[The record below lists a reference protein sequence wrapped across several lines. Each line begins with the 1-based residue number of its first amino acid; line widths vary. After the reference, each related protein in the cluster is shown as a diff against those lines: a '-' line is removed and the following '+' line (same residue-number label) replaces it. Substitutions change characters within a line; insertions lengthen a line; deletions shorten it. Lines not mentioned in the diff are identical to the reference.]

1 MLPRLYLFSLRSFIG
16 PFILTLVVSIFI
28 LILQFFWVYIDDLM
42 GKGIEIIIILEL
54 LFYVSAS
61 LIPLAL
67 PLSILI
73 SSLMTFGNF
82 SENNELTA
90 LKSSGLSLYKIM
102 RPLTIFVIGL
112 AIFTFYFSNYVIPV
126 ANLKWH
132 SLIYDIQNTKIS
144 SLIKPGAYTKE
155 IDGYAIKVGTGSNGR
170 YKDVIIHDHT
180 TPTEIKTIKAEEIRI
195 YKSTNSLYL
204 FLELIN
210 GNVFEE
216 LDIQNPIFLPDG
228 KVQNKTHLNRPSRLS
243 TFKKATYKINVSGF
257 SLERTDSDIF
267 TDKYEMLNVFQI
279 SNAMDSL
286 EIKEENMQNAY
297 EQANKRSGT
306 IFNLKNIDED
316 EDDTLHFST
325 DMRSIQ
331 SAEIGD
337 LQLTSIHTK
346 LVDQLRRKNTNLKN
360 QIDYL
365 TTIMKEETNYWIEFH
380 RKFALSFTL
389 IVLFFIGAPL
399 GSIIRKGGFGAPVV
413 VAAIIFMIYFSI
425 ITTGENLVQSY
436 VLSAFTGMWMACIIF
451 TPIAIILSR
460 SAAKDSILFSKEN
473 WIKIFKTKPKKDES
487 THS

>member
-1 MLPRLYLFSLRSFIG
+1 MLPRLYLFSLKSFIG
-16 PFILTLVVSIFI
+16 PFILTLVISIFI

-42 GKGIEIIIILEL
+42 GKGIDIIIILEL

-102 RPLTIFVIGL
+102 RPLTIFVISL

-132 SLIYDIQNTKIS
+132 ALIYDIQNTKIS
-144 SLIKPGAYTKE
+144 SLIKPGVYTKE
-155 IDGYAIKVGTGSNGR
+155 IDGYAIKVGSGANGR
-170 YKDVIIHDHT
+170 YKDIIIHDHT
-180 TPTEIKTIKAEEIRI
+180 TPTEIKTIKAEELRI

-228 KVQNKTHLNRPSRLS
+228 KVQNRTHLNRPSRIS
-243 TFKKATYKINVSGF
+243 TFKKATYKINISGF
-257 SLERTDSDIF
+257 SLQRSDSDIF
-267 TDKYEMLNVFQI
+267 KDKYEMLNVFQI
-279 SNAMDSL
+279 SSAMDSL
-286 EIKEENMQNAY
+286 DIKEKNMQNAY

-306 IFNLKNIDED
+306 IFNIKNIEDDED
-316 EDDTLHFST
+316 TLMISP
-325 DMRSIQ
+325 DMRAIQ
-331 SAEIGD
+331 SGDIGD

-360 QIDYL
+360 QINYL
-365 TTIMKEETNYWIEFH
+365 STIMKEETNYWIEFH

-399 GSIIRKGGFGAPVV
+399 GSIIRKGGFGAPMV
-413 VAAIIFMIYFSI
+413 VAAIIFIIYFSI

-436 VLSAFTGMWMACIIF
+436 VISPFTGMWMACIIF
-451 TPIAIILSR
+451 TPIAILLSR

-473 WIKIFKTKPKKDES
+473 WIKLFKIKPKKDEPADS
-487 THS
+487 

>member
-16 PFILTLVVSIFI
+16 PFILTLVISIFI

-102 RPLTIFVIGL
+102 RPLTMFVIGL
-112 AIFTFYFSNYVIPV
+112 AMFTFYFSNYVIPL

-132 SLIYDIQNTKIS
+132 ALIYDIQNTKIS

-155 IDGYAIKVGTGSNGR
+155 IDGYAIKVGSGSNGR

-228 KVQNKTHLNRPSRLS
+228 RVQNKTHLNRPSRLS

-257 SLERTDSDIF
+257 SLQRSDSDIF
-267 TDKYEMLNVFQI
+267 KDKYEMLNVFQI
-279 SNAMDSL
+279 SKAMDSL
-286 EIKEENMQNAY
+286 AIKEENMQKAY

-306 IFNLKNIDED
+306 IFNLKNLEDDED
-316 EDDTLHFST
+316 TLQVNK
-325 DMRSIQ
+325 DMRSIK
-331 SAEIGD
+331 SSEIGAM
-337 LQLTSIHTK
+337 QLKSIKTK
-346 LVDQLRRKNTNLKN
+346 LVEQLRRKNTNLKN
-360 QIDYL
+360 QTDYL

-436 VLSAFTGMWMACIIF
+436 VVSPFAGMWMACIIF
-451 TPIAIILSR
+451 TPIAILLSR

-473 WIKIFKTKPKKDES
+473 WIKLFKIKTKKDES
-487 THS
+487 ADS

>member
-1 MLPRLYLFSLRSFIG
+1 
-16 PFILTLVVSIFI
+16 
-28 LILQFFWVYIDDLM
+28 M

-112 AIFTFYFSNYVIPV
+112 AMFTFYFSNYVIPV

-132 SLIYDIQNTKIS
+132 ALIYDIQNTKIS

-155 IDGYAIKVGTGSNGR
+155 IDGYAIKVGSGSNGR

-228 KVQNKTHLNRPSRLS
+228 KVQNRTHLNRPSRLS

-257 SLERTDSDIF
+257 SLQRTDSDIF
-267 TDKYEMLNVFQI
+267 KDKYEMLNVFQI

-306 IFNLKNIDED
+306 IFNLKNIEDDED
-316 EDDTLHFST
+316 TLQISP
-325 DMRSIQ
+325 DMRAIQ
-331 SAEIGD
+331 IAAIGD
-337 LQLTSIHTK
+337 LQLESIHTK

-360 QIDYL
+360 QINYL
-365 TTIMKEETNYWIEFH
+365 STIMKEETNYWIEFH

-436 VLSAFTGMWMACIIF
+436 VISPFTGMWMACIIF
-451 TPIAIILSR
+451 TPIAILLSR

-473 WIKIFKTKPKKDES
+473 WIKVFKIKAKKDEPADS
-487 THS
+487 

>member
-1 MLPRLYLFSLRSFIG
+1 M
-16 PFILTLVVSIFI
+16 TLVISIFI

-42 GKGIEIIIILEL
+42 GKGIDIIIILEL

-102 RPLTIFVIGL
+102 RPLTIFVISL

-132 SLIYDIQNTKIS
+132 ALIYDIQNTKIS
-144 SLIKPGAYTKE
+144 SLIKPGVYTKE
-155 IDGYAIKVGTGSNGR
+155 IDGYAIKVGSGANGR
-170 YKDVIIHDHT
+170 YKDIIIHDHT
-180 TPTEIKTIKAEEIRI
+180 TPTEIKTIKAEELRI

-228 KVQNKTHLNRPSRLS
+228 KVQNRTHLNRPSRIS
-243 TFKKATYKINVSGF
+243 TFKKATYKINISGF
-257 SLERTDSDIF
+257 SLQRSDSDIF
-267 TDKYEMLNVFQI
+267 KDKYEMLNVFQI
-279 SNAMDSL
+279 SSAMDSL
-286 EIKEENMQNAY
+286 DIKEKNMQNAY

-306 IFNLKNIDED
+306 IFNIKNIEDDED
-316 EDDTLHFST
+316 TLMISP
-325 DMRSIQ
+325 DMRAIQ
-331 SAEIGD
+331 SGDIGD

-360 QIDYL
+360 QINYL
-365 TTIMKEETNYWIEFH
+365 STIMKEETNYWIEFH

-399 GSIIRKGGFGAPVV
+399 GSIIRKGGFGAPMV
-413 VAAIIFMIYFSI
+413 VAAIIFIIYFSI

-436 VLSAFTGMWMACIIF
+436 VISPFTGMWMACIIF
-451 TPIAIILSR
+451 TPIAILLSR

-473 WIKIFKTKPKKDES
+473 WIKLFKIKPKKDEPADS
-487 THS
+487 

>member
-1 MLPRLYLFSLRSFIG
+1 
-16 PFILTLVVSIFI
+16 
-28 LILQFFWVYIDDLM
+28 M

-102 RPLTIFVIGL
+102 RPLTMFVIGL
-112 AIFTFYFSNYVIPV
+112 AMFTFYFSNYVIPL

-132 SLIYDIQNTKIS
+132 ALIYDIQNTKIS

-155 IDGYAIKVGTGSNGR
+155 IDGYAIKVGSGSNGR

-228 KVQNKTHLNRPSRLS
+228 RVQNKTHLNRPSRIS

-257 SLERTDSDIF
+257 SLQRSDSDIF
-267 TDKYEMLNVFQI
+267 KDKYEMLNVFQI
-279 SNAMDSL
+279 SKAMDSL
-286 EIKEENMQNAY
+286 AIKEENMQKAY

-306 IFNLKNIDED
+306 IFNLKNLEDDED
-316 EDDTLHFST
+316 TLQVNK

-331 SAEIGD
+331 SSEIGEM
-337 LQLTSIHTK
+337 QLKSIQTK
-346 LVDQLRRKNTNLKN
+346 LVEQLRRKNTNLKN
-360 QIDYL
+360 QTDYL
-365 TTIMKEETNYWIEFH
+365 TTIMKEKTNYWIEFH

-436 VLSAFTGMWMACIIF
+436 VVSPFVGMWMACIIF
-451 TPIAIILSR
+451 TPIAILLSR
-460 SAAKDSILFSKEN
+460 SAARDSILFSKEN
-473 WIKIFKTKPKKDES
+473 WVKLFKIKTKKDES
-487 THS
+487 TDS